1 MEFDPELMI
10 PDRTKSINEGAITV
24 LGWQS
29 CQQPGSFAN
38 AILQALAKEYGFD
51 LDTPF
56 EDYPEKVQNVLL
68 YGTGGKEVMVYYEGQ
83 RGKGGNIR
91 LPLKAL

>member
-1 MEFDPELMI
+1 MEFDSDLRI
-10 PDRTKSINEGAITV
+10 PDRTLSINQGAITV

-38 AILQALAKEYGFD
+38 AILQALAKEYHFD

-56 EDYPEKVQNVLL
+56 GEYRRKFRIFCCMEPEEKRFWS
-68 YGTGGKEVMVYYEGQ
+68 TMKDSAA
-83 RGKGGNIR
+83 RDSIR
-91 LPLKAL
+91 LRSRA